1 MITTLHIKNIGIIED
16 IIVDFNEGF
25 NALTGETGAGK
36 TLIVDSL
43 NIIAGGRFSKEM
55 IRKGENFSFVEAA
68 IFLPDS
74 KEQNYIVSR
83 EVHINGRSNCKING
97 RLVTVNELKNFMLNV
112 IDIHG
117 QSDNQS
123 IMNVNE
129 HINFLDDFIGT
140 ELIKLKKEYSNIYA
154 EYKNIQTE
162 LQKNYGDDTEKERKL
177 DLLNYQLKEIKDA
190 NLKIGEDEELEEQRK
205 LIQNSE
211 KIFTNLKTAEEN
223 NNIALEENI
232 ITAIKSLEKIEDL
245 NDEYSKKLEE
255 LREIYYN
262 LQEINRDISYMQNSI
277 DFDENTQNDIEYRLD
292 LITSLKRKY
301 GANIEDILNYKEKLQ
316 TEIESIENLETYIL
330 ELRSKE
336 KIVIEKLNKLAYEIN
351 KIRNKFSIDL
361 ETKINKELKDLEM
374 KNAKFK
380 VNIEY
385 LENTFKSTGS
395 NNVEFLIATNA
406 GEDYKPLIKIA
417 SGGEMSRIMLAI
429 KTIFADTDKVSTMV
443 FDEIDTGISGIAA
456 KSVAEKMSK
465 IAEKHQIFVVT
476 HLAVIAAHAQNNY
489 FISKSTENNQTK
501 TNIKLLNEEETIS
514 EVARILTGDIT
525 ETAINHARELRRSKE
540 LLAS

>member
-55 IRKGENFSFVEAA
+55 IRKGESYSFVEAA
-68 IFLPDS
+68 LFLPNL
-74 KEQNYIVSR
+74 EEENYIVSR
-83 EVHINGRSNCKING
+83 EIHTNGRSTCKING

-112 IDIHG
+112 INIHG

-129 HINFLDDFIGT
+129 HINFLDDFIGNI
-140 ELIKLKKEYSNIYA
+140 LNLKKEYSILYN
-154 EYKNIQTE
+154 EYKNIQNE
-162 LQKNYGDDTEKERKL
+162 LSKNYGDDTEKERKL
-177 DLLNYQLKEIKDA
+177 DLLNYQLNEIIEA
-190 NLKIGEDEELEEQRK
+190 NLQIGEDTELEEQRK

-211 KIFTNLKTAEEN
+211 KIYTNLKTAESN
-223 NNIALEENI
+223 NEIALEEHL
-232 ITAIKSLEKIEDL
+232 ITSIKAMEKIENL
-245 NDEYSKKLEE
+245 NDEYLKKLEN
-255 LREIYYN
+255 LRDIYYN
-262 LQEINRDISYMQNSI
+262 LEELNRDISHMQNSI
-277 DFDENTQNDIEYRLD
+277 DFDEETQNNIEYRLD
-292 LITSLKRKY
+292 LISSLKRKY
-301 GANIEDILNYKEKLQ
+301 GASIEDILNYKEKLQ
-316 TEIESIENLETYIL
+316 QEIKSIENLETYIL
-330 ELRSKE
+330 ELKEKE
-336 KIVIEKLNKLAYEIN
+336 KILTEKLKTISAEIN
-351 KIRNKFSIDL
+351 KIRTKSALQL
-361 ETKINKELKDLEM
+361 EEKINKELKDLEM

-380 VNIEY
+380 VKIAYNENI
-385 LENTFKSTGS
+385 FKQTGS
-395 NNVEFLIATNA
+395 NEVEFLISTNI

-456 KSVAEKMSK
+456 KSVAEKMAK

-476 HLAVIAAHAQNNY
+476 HLAIIAAYAKNNY
-489 FISKSTENNQTK
+489 YISKNTENNYTK
-501 TNIKLLNEEETIS
+501 TNIRLLNEDETVNEI
-514 EVARILTGDIT
+514 ARILTGDIT
-525 ETAINHARELRRSKE
+525 ETAINHAKELRKKC
-540 LLAS
+540 A

>member
-55 IRKGENFSFVEAA
+55 IRKGESYSFVEAA
-68 IFLPDS
+68 LFLPNL
-74 KEQNYIVSR
+74 EEENYIVSR
-83 EVHINGRSNCKING
+83 EIHTNGRSTCKING

-112 IDIHG
+112 INIHG

-129 HINFLDDFIGT
+129 HINFLDDFIGNNI
-140 ELIKLKKEYSNIYA
+140 LNLKKEYSILYN
-154 EYKNIQTE
+154 EYKNIQNE
-162 LQKNYGDDTEKERKL
+162 LSKNYGDDTEKERKL
-177 DLLNYQLKEIKDA
+177 DLLNYQLNEIIET
-190 NLKIGEDEELEEQRK
+190 NLRIGEDTELEEQRK

-211 KIFTNLKTAEEN
+211 KIYTSLKTVESN
-223 NNIALEENI
+223 NEIALEEHL
-232 ITAIKSLEKIEDL
+232 ITSIKAMEKIENL
-245 NDEYSKKLEE
+245 NDEYLNKLES
-255 LREIYYN
+255 LRDIYYN
-262 LQEINRDISYMQNSI
+262 LEELNRDISHMQNSI
-277 DFDENTQNDIEYRLD
+277 DFDEETQNNIEYRLD
-292 LITSLKRKY
+292 LISSLKRKY
-301 GANIEDILNYKEKLQ
+301 GASIEDILNYKERLQ
-316 TEIESIENLETYIL
+316 EEIKSIENLGTYIL
-330 ELRSKE
+330 ELREKE
-336 KIVIEKLNKLAYEIN
+336 KTLTEKLKIISAEIN
-351 KIRNKFSIDL
+351 KIRTKSALQL
-361 ETKINKELKDLEM
+361 EEKINKELKDLEM

-380 VNIEY
+380 VKIEY
-385 LENTFKSTGS
+385 NENTFKQTGS
-395 NNVEFLIATNA
+395 NDIEFLISTNI

-456 KSVAEKMSK
+456 KSVAEKMAK

-476 HLAVIAAHAQNNY
+476 HLAIIAAYAKNNY
-489 FISKSTENNQTK
+489 YISKNTENNYTK
-501 TNIKLLNEEETIS
+501 TNIRLLNEDETVNEI
-514 EVARILTGDIT
+514 ARILTGDIT
-525 ETAINHARELRRSKE
+525 ETAINHAKELRKKC
-540 LLAS
+540 A

>member
-55 IRKGENFSFVEAA
+55 IRKGESYSFVEAA
-68 IFLPDS
+68 LFLPNL
-74 KEQNYIVSR
+74 EEENYIVSR
-83 EVHINGRSNCKING
+83 EIHTNGRSTCKING

-112 IDIHG
+112 INIHG

-129 HINFLDDFIGT
+129 HINFLDDFIGNNI
-140 ELIKLKKEYSNIYA
+140 LNLKKEYSILYN
-154 EYKNIQTE
+154 EYKNIQNE
-162 LQKNYGDDTEKERKL
+162 LSKNYGDDTEKERKL
-177 DLLNYQLKEIKDA
+177 DLLNYQLNEIIET
-190 NLKIGEDEELEEQRK
+190 NLRIGEDTELEEQRK

-211 KIFTNLKTAEEN
+211 KIYTSLKTVESN
-223 NNIALEENI
+223 NEIALEEHL
-232 ITAIKSLEKIEDL
+232 ITSIKAMEKIENL
-245 NDEYSKKLEE
+245 NDEYLNKLES
-255 LREIYYN
+255 LRDIYYN
-262 LQEINRDISYMQNSI
+262 LEELNRDISHMQNSI
-277 DFDENTQNDIEYRLD
+277 DFDEETQNNIEYRLD
-292 LITSLKRKY
+292 LISSLKRKY
-301 GANIEDILNYKEKLQ
+301 GASIEDILNYKERLQ
-316 TEIESIENLETYIL
+316 EEIKSIENLGTYIL
-330 ELRSKE
+330 ELREKE
-336 KIVIEKLNKLAYEIN
+336 KTLTEKLKTISAEIN
-351 KIRNKFSIDL
+351 KIRTKSALQL
-361 ETKINKELKDLEM
+361 EEKINKELKDLEM

-380 VNIEY
+380 VKIEY
-385 LENTFKSTGS
+385 NENTFKQTGS
-395 NNVEFLIATNA
+395 NDVEFLISTNI

-456 KSVAEKMSK
+456 KSVAEKMAK

-476 HLAVIAAHAQNNY
+476 HLAIIAAYAKNNY
-489 FISKSTENNQTK
+489 YISKNTENNYTK
-501 TNIKLLNEEETIS
+501 TNIRLLNEDETVNEI
-514 EVARILTGDIT
+514 ARILTGDIT
-525 ETAINHARELRRSKE
+525 ETAINHAKELRKKC
-540 LLAS
+540 A

>member
-55 IRKGENFSFVEAA
+55 IRKGESYSFVEAA
-68 IFLPDS
+68 LFLPNL
-74 KEQNYIVSR
+74 EEENYIVSR
-83 EVHINGRSNCKING
+83 EIHTNGRSTCKING

-112 IDIHG
+112 INIHG

-129 HINFLDDFIGT
+129 HINFLDDFIGNNI
-140 ELIKLKKEYSNIYA
+140 LNLKKEYSILYN
-154 EYKNIQTE
+154 EYKNIQNE
-162 LQKNYGDDTEKERKL
+162 LSKNYGDDTEKERKL
-177 DLLNYQLKEIKDA
+177 DLLNYQLNEIIEA
-190 NLKIGEDEELEEQRK
+190 NLQIGEDTELEEQRK

-211 KIFTNLKTAEEN
+211 KIYTNLKTAESN
-223 NNIALEENI
+223 NEIALEEHL
-232 ITAIKSLEKIEDL
+232 ITSIKAMEKIENL
-245 NDEYSKKLEE
+245 NDEYLKKLEN
-255 LREIYYN
+255 LRDIYYN
-262 LQEINRDISYMQNSI
+262 LEELNRDISHMQNSI
-277 DFDENTQNDIEYRLD
+277 DFDEETQNNIEYRLD
-292 LITSLKRKY
+292 LISSLKRKY
-301 GANIEDILNYKEKLQ
+301 GASIEDILNYKEKLQ
-316 TEIESIENLETYIL
+316 QEIKSIENLETYIL
-330 ELRSKE
+330 ELKE
-336 KIVIEKLNKLAYEIN
+336 KEKTLTEKLKTISAEIN
-351 KIRNKFSIDL
+351 KIRTKSALQL
-361 ETKINKELKDLEM
+361 EEKINKELKDLEM

-380 VNIEY
+380 VKIAYN
-385 LENTFKSTGS
+385 ENVFKQTGS
-395 NNVEFLIATNA
+395 NDVEFLISTNI

-456 KSVAEKMSK
+456 KSVAEKMAK

-476 HLAVIAAHAQNNY
+476 HLAIIAAYAKNNY
-489 FISKSTENNQTK
+489 YISKNTENNYTK
-501 TNIKLLNEEETIS
+501 TNIRLLNEDETVNEI
-514 EVARILTGDIT
+514 ARILTGDIT
-525 ETAINHARELRRSKE
+525 ETAINHAKELRKKC
-540 LLAS
+540 A

>member
-55 IRKGENFSFVEAA
+55 IRKGENYSFVEAA
-68 IFLPDS
+68 LFLPNL
-74 KEQNYIVSR
+74 EEENYIVSR
-83 EVHINGRSNCKING
+83 EIHTNGRSTCKING

-112 IDIHG
+112 INIHG

-129 HINFLDDFIGT
+129 HINFLDDFIGNNI
-140 ELIKLKKEYSNIYA
+140 LNLKKEYSILYN
-154 EYKNIQTE
+154 EYKNIQNE
-162 LQKNYGDDTEKERKL
+162 LSKNYGDDTEKERKL
-177 DLLNYQLKEIKDA
+177 DLLNYQLNEIIEA
-190 NLKIGEDEELEEQRK
+190 NLQIGEDTELEEQRK

-211 KIFTNLKTAEEN
+211 KIYTNLKTVESN
-223 NNIALEENI
+223 NEIALEEHL
-232 ITAIKSLEKIEDL
+232 ITSIKAMEKIENL
-245 NDEYSKKLEE
+245 NDEYLKKLEN
-255 LREIYYN
+255 LRDIYYN
-262 LQEINRDISYMQNSI
+262 LEELNRDISHMQNSI
-277 DFDENTQNDIEYRLD
+277 DFDEETQNNIEYRLD
-292 LITSLKRKY
+292 LISSLKRKY
-301 GANIEDILNYKEKLQ
+301 GASIEDILNYKEKLQ
-316 TEIESIENLETYIL
+316 QEIKSIENLETYIL
-330 ELRSKE
+330 ELKE
-336 KIVIEKLNKLAYEIN
+336 KEKTLTEKLKTKSAEIN
-351 KIRNKFSIDL
+351 KIRTKSALQL
-361 ETKINKELKDLEM
+361 EEKINKELKDLEM

-380 VNIEY
+380 VKIAYNENI
-385 LENTFKSTGS
+385 FKQTGS
-395 NNVEFLIATNA
+395 NGVEFLISTNI

-456 KSVAEKMSK
+456 KSVAEKMAK

-476 HLAVIAAHAQNNY
+476 HLAIIAAYAKNNY
-489 FISKSTENNQTK
+489 YISKNTENNYTK
-501 TNIKLLNEEETIS
+501 TNIRLLNEDETVNEI
-514 EVARILTGDIT
+514 ARILTGDIT
-525 ETAINHARELRRSKE
+525 ETAINHAKELRKKC
-540 LLAS
+540 A

>member
-55 IRKGENFSFVEAA
+55 IRKGEDFSFVEVAL
-68 IFLPDS
+68 FLPNLE
-74 KEQNYIVSR
+74 EQNYIVSR
-83 EVHINGRSNCKING
+83 EVHTNGRSSCKING

-123 IMNVNE
+123 IMNINE
-129 HINFLDDFIGT
+129 HVNFLDDFIGK
-140 ELIKLKKEYSNIYA
+140 EISKLKNEYITLYT
-154 EYKNIQTE
+154 EYKQVQHE
-162 LQKNYGDDTEKERKL
+162 LEKNYGNDTEKERKL
-177 DLLNYQLKEIKDA
+177 DLLNYQLNEIKEA
-190 NLKIGEDEELEEQRK
+190 NLKIGEDAELEEQRN

-211 KIFTNLKTAEEN
+211 KIFTNLQIAEN
-223 NNIALEENI
+223 NNGIALDENI
-232 ITAIKSLEKIEDL
+232 ITSIKALEKIENL
-245 NDEYSKKLEE
+245 NDDYLKKLET

-262 LQEINRDISYMQNSI
+262 LQELNRDISYMQNSI

-292 LITSLKRKY
+292 LINSLKRKY

-316 TEIESIENLETYIL
+316 EEIKNIENLETYII
-330 ELRSKE
+330 ELKNKE
-336 KIVIEKLNKLAYEIN
+336 NTLIISLNKISYEIS
-351 KIRNKFSIDL
+351 KIRNKFAIEL
-361 ETKINKELKDLEM
+361 ENKINKELKDLEM

-380 VNIEY
+380 VNIKY
-385 LENTFKSTGS
+385 NENNFKPNGS
-395 NNVEFLIATNA
+395 DEVEFMISTNI
-406 GEDYKPLIKIA
+406 GEDYKSLIKIA

-443 FDEIDTGISGIAA
+443 FDEIDTGISGVAA
-456 KSVAEKMSK
+456 KSVAEKMAK
-465 IAEKHQIFVVT
+465 IAQNHQIFVVT
-476 HLAVIAAHAQNNY
+476 HLAIIAAYAKNNY
-489 FISKSTENNQTK
+489 YISKATENGHTK
-501 TNIKLLNEEETIS
+501 TSIKLLNEDETIN
-514 EVARILTGDIT
+514 EIARILTGDVT
-525 ETAINHARELRRSKE
+525 ETAIKHARELRKNI
-540 LLAS
+540 

>member
-55 IRKGENFSFVEAA
+55 IRKGESYSFVEAA
-68 IFLPDS
+68 LFLPNL
-74 KEQNYIVSR
+74 EEENYIVSR
-83 EVHINGRSNCKING
+83 EIHTNGRSTCKING

-112 IDIHG
+112 INIHG

-129 HINFLDDFIGT
+129 HINFLDDFIGNNI
-140 ELIKLKKEYSNIYA
+140 LNLKKEYSILYN
-154 EYKNIQTE
+154 EYKNIQNE
-162 LQKNYGDDTEKERKL
+162 LSKNYGDDTEKERKL
-177 DLLNYQLKEIKDA
+177 DLLNYQLNEIIEA
-190 NLKIGEDEELEEQRK
+190 NLQIGEDTELEEQRK

-211 KIFTNLKTAEEN
+211 KIYTNLKTAESN
-223 NNIALEENI
+223 NEIALEEHL
-232 ITAIKSLEKIEDL
+232 ITSIKAMEKIENL
-245 NDEYSKKLEE
+245 NDEYLKKLEN
-255 LREIYYN
+255 LRDIYYN
-262 LQEINRDISYMQNSI
+262 LEELNRDISHMQNSI
-277 DFDENTQNDIEYRLD
+277 DFDEETQNNIEYRLD
-292 LITSLKRKY
+292 LISSLKRKY
-301 GANIEDILNYKEKLQ
+301 GASIEDILNYKEKLQ
-316 TEIESIENLETYIL
+316 QEIKSIENLETYIL
-330 ELRSKE
+330 ELKE
-336 KIVIEKLNKLAYEIN
+336 KEKTLTEKLKTISAEIN
-351 KIRNKFSIDL
+351 KIRTKSALQL
-361 ETKINKELKDLEM
+361 EEKINKELKDLEM

-380 VNIEY
+380 VKIAYNENI
-385 LENTFKSTGS
+385 FKQTGS
-395 NNVEFLIATNA
+395 NDVEFLISTNI

-456 KSVAEKMSK
+456 KSVAEKMAK

-476 HLAVIAAHAQNNY
+476 HLAIIAAYAKNNY
-489 FISKSTENNQTK
+489 YISKNTENNYTK
-501 TNIKLLNEEETIS
+501 TNIRLLNEDETVNEI
-514 EVARILTGDIT
+514 ARILTGDIT
-525 ETAINHARELRRSKE
+525 ETAINHAKELRKKC
-540 LLAS
+540 A

>member
-16 IIVDFNEGF
+16 ITVDFNEGF

-55 IRKGENFSFVEAA
+55 IRKGEDFSFVEVAL
-68 IFLPDS
+68 FLPES
-74 KEQNYIVSR
+74 EEQNYIVSR
-83 EVHINGRSNCKING
+83 EVHTNGRSSCKING
-97 RLVTVNELKNFMLNV
+97 RLVTVNELKNFMLNI

-129 HINFLDDFIGT
+129 HINFLDDFIG
-140 ELIKLKKEYSNIYA
+140 EEIIDLKKEYLNLYN
-154 EYKNIQTE
+154 EYKNIQSE

-177 DLLNYQLKEIKDA
+177 DLLNYQLNEIKEA
-190 NLKIGEDEELEEQRK
+190 NLKVGEDVELEEQRN

-211 KIFTNLKTAEEN
+211 KIFTNLKIAEDN
-223 NNIALEENI
+223 NNVALDENLA
-232 ITAIKSLEKIEDL
+232 TSMKALEKIENL
-245 NDEYSKKLEE
+245 NDEYLSKLES

-262 LQEINRDISYMQNSI
+262 LQELNRDISYMQNSI

-292 LITSLKRKY
+292 LINSLKRKY

-316 TEIESIENLETYIL
+316 EEIKNIENLETYIL
-330 ELRSKE
+330 ELKNKE
-336 KIVIEKLNKLAYEIN
+336 SDLIVSLNKLGYEIN
-351 KIRNKFSIDL
+351 KIRVKFATQL
-361 ETKINKELKDLEM
+361 ENKINNELKDLEM

-380 VNIEY
+380 VNIDY
-385 LENTFKSTGS
+385 KENCFKSNGS
-395 NNVEFLIATNA
+395 NDVEFMISTNI

-443 FDEIDTGISGIAA
+443 FDEIDTGISGVAA

-476 HLAVIAAHAQNNY
+476 HLAIIAAYAKNNY
-489 FISKSTENNQTK
+489 YISKCTENNQTK
-501 TNIKLLNEEETIS
+501 TSIKLLNEEETIN
-514 EVARILTGDIT
+514 EIARILTGNVT
-525 ETAINHARELRRSKE
+525 ETAIKHAKELRRNS
-540 LLAS
+540 LTI

>member
-1 MITTLHIKNIGIIED
+1 MITTLHIKNIGMIED

-55 IRKGENFSFVEAA
+55 IRKGEEFSFVEVAL
-68 IFLPDS
+68 FLPYLE
-74 KEQNYIVSR
+74 EQNYIVSR
-83 EVHINGRSNCKING
+83 EVHTNGRSSCKING

-123 IMNVNE
+123 IMNINE
-129 HINFLDDFIGT
+129 HVNFLDDFIGK
-140 ELIKLKKEYSNIYA
+140 EILKLKNEYTTLYT
-154 EYKNIQTE
+154 EYKQIQHE
-162 LQKNYGDDTEKERKL
+162 LEKNYGDDTEKERKL
-177 DLLNYQLKEIKDA
+177 DLLNYQLNEIKEA
-190 NLKIGEDEELEEQRK
+190 NLKIGEDLELEEQRN

-211 KIFTNLKTAEEN
+211 KIFTNLQIAEN
-223 NNIALEENI
+223 NNSIALDENI
-232 ITAIKSLEKIEDL
+232 ITSIKALEKIENL
-245 NDEYSKKLEE
+245 NDEYLKKLES

-262 LQEINRDISYMQNSI
+262 LQDLNRDISYMQNSI

-292 LITSLKRKY
+292 LINSLKRKY
-301 GANIEDILNYKEKLQ
+301 GTNIEDILNYKEKLQ
-316 TEIESIENLETYIL
+316 EEIRSIENLETYIL
-330 ELRSKE
+330 ELKNKE
-336 KIVIEKLNKLAYEIN
+336 KDLINALNKIAYEIN
-351 KIRNKFSIDL
+351 KIRNKYAVDL
-361 ETKINKELKDLEM
+361 ESKINKELKDLEM

-380 VNIEY
+380 VNIKY
-385 LENTFKSTGS
+385 NENNFKANGS
-395 NNVEFLIATNA
+395 NDIEFMISTNI

-476 HLAVIAAHAQNNY
+476 HLAIIAAYAKNNY
-489 FISKSTENNQTK
+489 YISKCTENNHTK
-501 TNIKLLNEEETIS
+501 TSIKLLNEEETVNEI
-514 EVARILTGDIT
+514 ARILTGDVT
-525 ETAINHARELRRSKE
+525 ETAIKHAKELRKVS
-540 LLAS
+540 

>member
-16 IIVDFNEGF
+16 ITVDFNEGF

-55 IRKGENFSFVEAA
+55 IRKGEDFSFVEVAL
-68 IFLPDS
+68 FLPDS
-74 KEQNYIVSR
+74 EEQNYIVSR
-83 EVHINGRSNCKING
+83 EVHTNGRSSCKING
-97 RLVTVNELKNFMLNV
+97 RLVTVNELKNFMLNI

-129 HINFLDDFIGT
+129 HINFLDDFIG
-140 ELIKLKKEYSNIYA
+140 EEIIDLKKEYLNLYN
-154 EYKNIQTE
+154 EYKNIQIE

-177 DLLNYQLKEIKDA
+177 DLLNYQLNEIKEA
-190 NLKIGEDEELEEQRK
+190 NLKVGEDVELEEQRN

-211 KIFTNLKTAEEN
+211 KIFTSLKIAEDN
-223 NNIALEENI
+223 NNVALDENLA
-232 ITAIKSLEKIEDL
+232 TSMKALEKIENL
-245 NDEYSKKLEE
+245 NDEYLSKLES

-262 LQEINRDISYMQNSI
+262 LQELNRDISYMQNSI

-292 LITSLKRKY
+292 LINSLKRKY
-301 GANIEDILNYKEKLQ
+301 GANIDDILNYKEKLQ
-316 TEIESIENLETYIL
+316 EEIKNIENLETYIL
-330 ELRSKE
+330 ELKNKE
-336 KIVIEKLNKLAYEIN
+336 SDLIVSLNKLGYEIN
-351 KIRNKFSIDL
+351 KIRVKFTTEL
-361 ETKINKELKDLEM
+361 EDKINNELKDLEM

-380 VNIEY
+380 VNIDY
-385 LENTFKSTGS
+385 KENSFKSNGS
-395 NNVEFLIATNA
+395 NDVEFMISTNI
-406 GEDYKPLIKIA
+406 GEDYKPLVKIA

-443 FDEIDTGISGIAA
+443 FDEIDTGISGVAA
-456 KSVAEKMSK
+456 KSVAEKMSR

-476 HLAVIAAHAQNNY
+476 HLAIIAAYAKNNY
-489 FISKSTENNQTK
+489 YISKCTENNQTK
-501 TNIKLLNEEETIS
+501 TSIKLLNEEETIN
-514 EVARILTGDIT
+514 EIARILTGNVT
-525 ETAINHARELRRSKE
+525 ETAIKHAKELRRNS
-540 LLAS
+540 LTI

>member
-55 IRKGENFSFVEAA
+55 IRKGEYFSFVEAA
-68 IFLPDS
+68 LFLPETEE
-74 KEQNYIVSR
+74 KNYIVSR
-83 EVHINGRSNCKING
+83 EVHANGRSNCKING

-123 IMNVNE
+123 IMNINE
-129 HINFLDDFIGT
+129 HINFLDDFIGA
-140 ELIKLKKEYSNIYA
+140 EIVDLKKEYNNFYI
-154 EYKNIQTE
+154 EYKNIQKE
-162 LQKNYGDDTEKERKL
+162 LQKNYGNDTEKERKL
-177 DLLNYQLKEIKDA
+177 DLLNYQLNEIKEA
-190 NLKIGEDEELEEQRK
+190 NLKIGEDVELEEQRN

-211 KIFTNLKTAEEN
+211 KIFTNLQIAEN
-223 NNIALEENI
+223 NNSIALEDNI
-232 ITAIKSLEKIEDL
+232 IISIKALEKIDNL
-245 NDEYSKKLEE
+245 NDEYAKKLEE
-255 LREIYYN
+255 LREVYYN
-262 LQEINRDISYMQNSI
+262 LQELNREISYMQNSI
-277 DFDENTQNDIEYRLD
+277 DFDENTQNNIECRLD
-292 LITSLKRKY
+292 LISSLKRKY
-301 GANIEDILNYKEKLQ
+301 GANIEDVLNYKEKLQ
-316 TEIESIENLETYIL
+316 NEIQEIENLETYIL
-330 ELRSKE
+330 ELKDKE
-336 KIVIEKLNKLAYEIN
+336 TIVIEKLSKLAYEIN
-351 KIRNKFSIDL
+351 RIRSKFAINL
-361 ETKINKELKDLEM
+361 ENKINKELKDLEM

-380 VNIEY
+380 VKIEY
-385 LENTFKSTGS
+385 TENNFKQTGS

-443 FDEIDTGISGIAA
+443 FDEIDTGISGVAA

-476 HLAVIAAHAQNNY
+476 HLAVIAAYAKNNY
-489 FISKSTENNQTK
+489 YISKCTENNQTK
-501 TNIKLLNEEETIS
+501 TNIKLLNEDETIS

-525 ETAINHARELRRSKE
+525 ETAINHAKELRKKS
-540 LLAS
+540 LLVA